1 MTRAPDSSH
10 TPVIQ
15 QYLRIKAE
23 HAHMLLFY
31 RMGDFYELF
40 FDDARKASRLLDIA
54 LTSRGQANGA
64 PIPMAGVPAHA
75 VEPYLAKLLR
85 AGLSAAIC
93 EQIGDPATSRG
104 PVERQVTRIV
114 TPGTVTDDAL
124 LDERRE
130 TLVCALF
137 QQGEDFGIARLEL
150 ASGRFACLEVT
161 GRSALAAELERI
173 EPAEV
178 LVSEDAHDIAEL
190 REHTSVQKLPSW
202 YFEQATAVELLTA
215 QFGTRDLAGF
225 GCESAHRAVAAAG
238 CLLQYVKD
246 TQRGALPH
254 IQGLRL
260 ERREDGI
267 VLDAVSRR
275 NLELTT
281 SLSGERG
288 HTLAD
293 LLDRTA
299 TPMGSRCLR
308 RWLGRPLRDHA
319 RLRHRHQCIGALL
332 AAGAPGRLHQQMRD
346 IGDLERILSRVGLR
360 SARPRDLSQLGAA
373 LAKLPDL
380 HATLAKVD
388 SPLLSELLVAIG
400 EYPETSAWL
409 RQAIVESPPLW
420 LRDGGV
426 IAPGYDGE
434 LDELRRLSR
443 DADTFLHELESRERQ
458 RTGVATLK
466 VGYNRVHG
474 YYLELGRKHAD
485 KVPTEYRRR
494 QTLKSTERYITEE
507 LKAFEDKVLSA
518 KDRALAREHHL
529 YDEMLTRLV
538 EQLPALQT
546 CATGLARL
554 DVLSTLAERAESLD
568 YRQPEL
574 TDTPGIVIT
583 AGRHPVVER
592 ALDEPFVANDLS
604 LTEDRRM
611 LVITGPNMGGKST
624 LMRQTALIVLLAHM
638 GSYVPAERA
647 VIGPVDRVFTRIG
660 AADDLAGG
668 RSTFMV
674 EMVETA
680 NILNNATPQSLVL
693 MDEIGR
699 GTSTYDGLSLAWAA
713 ASHLASA
720 IRAFTLFATHYFELT
735 ALPDQFEGVANVHLD
750 ALEHANSIVFMHRV
764 RPGPANRSYGLQ
776 VAALAGVP
784 LTVIEDARTLLASL
798 EAESNA
804 RAAAS
809 DQRQISL
816 FEGSPREDPPPD
828 RLRELV
834 DSVDPDSMSP
844 REALEILYKLKALL
858 E

>member
-1 MTRAPDSSH
+1 MRGAWPLGTLPPMTRAPDSPHS
-10 TPVIQ
+10 PVIQ
-15 QYLRIKAE
+15 QYLRIKAD

-54 LTSRGQANGA
+54 LTSRGQAGGV

-75 VEPYLAKLLR
+75 IEPYLAKVLR

-150 ASGRFACLEVT
+150 ASGRFACLEGA

-173 EPAEV
+173 APAEV
-178 LVSEDAHDIAEL
+178 LVSEDAQDIAEL
-190 REHTSVQKLPSW
+190 SEHTSVQKLPSW
-202 YFEQATAVELLTA
+202 YFERATAVELLSA

-254 IQGLRL
+254 VQGLRL
-260 ERREDGI
+260 ERREDAI
-267 VLDAVSRR
+267 VLDAMSRR

-288 HTLAD
+288 RTLAD
-293 LLDRTA
+293 VLDRTA
-299 TPMGSRCLR
+299 TPMGGRCLR
-308 RWLGRPLRDHA
+308 RWLGRPLRDHGK
-319 RLRHRHQCIGALL
+319 LRHRHQCIGALM

-380 HATLAKVD
+380 HATLATVD

-434 LDELRRLSR
+434 LDELRRLSS
-443 DADTFLHELESRERQ
+443 DADAFLRELESRERQ

-474 YYLELGRKHAD
+474 YYIELGRSHAD

-518 KDRALAREHHL
+518 RDRALAREHQL

-546 CATGLARL
+546 CAAGLARL
-554 DVLSTLAERAESLD
+554 DVLSTLAERAETLD
-568 YRQPEL
+568 YREPEL
-574 TDTPGIVIT
+574 TDTPGIAIT
-583 AGRHPVVER
+583 AGRHPVV
-592 ALDEPFVANDLS
+592 
-604 LTEDRRM
+604 
-611 LVITGPNMGGKST
+611 
-624 LMRQTALIVLLAHM
+624 
-638 GSYVPAERA
+638 
-647 VIGPVDRVFTRIG
+647 
-660 AADDLAGG
+660 
-668 RSTFMV
+668 
-674 EMVETA
+674 
-680 NILNNATPQSLVL
+680 
-693 MDEIGR
+693 
-699 GTSTYDGLSLAWAA
+699 
-713 ASHLASA
+713 
-720 IRAFTLFATHYFELT
+720 
-735 ALPDQFEGVANVHLD
+735 
-750 ALEHANSIVFMHRV
+750 
-764 RPGPANRSYGLQ
+764 
-776 VAALAGVP
+776 
-784 LTVIEDARTLLASL
+784 
-798 EAESNA
+798 
-804 RAAAS
+804 
-809 DQRQISL
+809 
-816 FEGSPREDPPPD
+816 
-828 RLRELV
+828 
-834 DSVDPDSMSP
+834 
-844 REALEILYKLKALL
+844 
-858 E
+858 